1 MRAAGYAASEPQ
13 GCAAWMERLDRTA
26 GSLGGTADF
35 MFQDVERP
43 LQ

>member
-1 MRAAGYAASEPQ
+1 
-13 GCAAWMERLDRTA
+13 MERLDRTA